1 MPLEGL
7 DEEGLPKNP
16 DLKLVQWKF
25 LLSVEAAGGGGEQ
38 LWGDLV
44 AAIKENGECEL
55 RPHNTGDGTTLPPP
69 PCSYG
74 AILLVGV
81 CRAGSSSGRHLSL

>member
-25 LLSVEAAGGGGEQ
+25 LLSVVGAGGDGDQ
-38 LWGDLV
+38 LWGQLL
-44 AAIKENGECEL
+44 AAIKENGERINTP
-55 RPHNTGDGTTLPPP
+55 RPRATLDGIAVPPLA
-69 PCSYG
+69 CSHG
-74 AILLVGV
+74 SVLLVGV
-81 CRAGSSSGRHLSL
+81 C

>member
-25 LLSVEAAGGGGEQ
+25 LLSVEGAGGGGEQ
-38 LWGDLV
+38 LWSQLL
-44 AAIKENGECEL
+44 AAIKENGEHQL
-55 RPHNTGDGTTLPPP
+55 RPYSTRQQRSSSSS
-69 PCSYG
+69 PCSHG
-74 AILLVGV
+74 SVLLVSV
-81 CRAGSSSGRHLSL
+81 C